1 MPRCLWLG
9 VVSGVGI
16 WGFSRE
22 KAAFE
27 VLECLEASGGSTE
40 LLVASVAM
48 VFGGGWD
55 VFDEIAN

>member
-1 MPRCLWLG
+1 LG